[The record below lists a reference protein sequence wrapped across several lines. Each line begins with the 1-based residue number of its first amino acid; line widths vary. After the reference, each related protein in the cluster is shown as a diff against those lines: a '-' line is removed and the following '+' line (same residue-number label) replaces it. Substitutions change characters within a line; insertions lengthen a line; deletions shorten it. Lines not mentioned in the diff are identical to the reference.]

1 MRSRHAGFTLIEL
14 MAVVAIVG
22 LLVSLSTR
30 GLLQARD
37 GAHAAVCRGQLA
49 QVQAAHLM
57 YLDEHRGRF
66 FPFAESTPEGRLWYW
81 GRETGGTGEGN
92 RGLDKEAAR
101 LAPYFDQDSIEL
113 CPSFA
118 RNNHH
123 FKAKF
128 SGASYGYGINVFLL
142 SDWPRLMPG
151 GASRYGTPL
160 TRLNGVTS
168 PVTTMG
174 WADAA
179 QVNTWQAPA
188 SPRNPLIEEWYYLN
202 NINPP
207 KFHFRHVGTTA
218 QVAWMDGHVSAIE
231 PVQLSAKAD
240 GRTGF
245 HAPPGNHRNLE
256 LSP

>member
-14 MAVVAIVG
+14 MAVIAIVG
-22 LLVSLSTR
+22 LLVSLSAR

-37 GAHAAVCRGQLA
+37 GAHAAVCREQLGQL
-49 QVQAAHLM
+49 QAAHLM
-57 YLDEHRGRF
+57 YLEEHRGRF
-66 FPFAESTPEGRLWYW
+66 FPFSENTPEGRLWYW
-81 GRETGGTGEGN
+81 GLETGGTGEGS

-101 LAPYFDQDSIEL
+101 LAPYFDQGSIEL

-118 RNNHH
+118 RNSHH

-128 SGASYGYGINVFLL
+128 TGASHGYGINVFLL
-142 SDWPRLMPG
+142 SDSARLMPG
-151 GASRYGTPL
+151 NARSASAPI
-160 TRLNGVTS
+160 TRLNSVAS

-179 QVNTWQAPA
+179 QVNTWQQPA
-188 SPRNPLIEEWYYLN
+188 SRSNPLIEEWYYLN

-218 QVAWMDGHVSAIE
+218 QVAWLDGHVSAIE
-231 PVQLSAKAD
+231 PEKLDPAAD
-240 GRTGF
+240 GLTGF
-245 HAPPGNHRNLE
+245 HAPPGDHRNLE